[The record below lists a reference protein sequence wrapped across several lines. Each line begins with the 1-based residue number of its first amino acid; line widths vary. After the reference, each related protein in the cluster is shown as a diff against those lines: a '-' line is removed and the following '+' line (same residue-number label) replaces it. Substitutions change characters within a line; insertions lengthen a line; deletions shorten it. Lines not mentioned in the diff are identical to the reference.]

1 MNSMTGRLLIAAP
14 VGLGT
19 AVTQDFEV
27 EVGVDEEVGNFG
39 VLNFGL
45 D

>member
-1 MNSMTGRLLIAAP
+1 LIAAP

-19 AVTQDFEV
+19 AVTQDLVV
-27 EVGVDEEVGNFG
+27 EVIVDEDVGNFG
-39 VLNFGL
+39 VLNFGS

>member
-19 AVTQDFEV
+19 EVTQDFV